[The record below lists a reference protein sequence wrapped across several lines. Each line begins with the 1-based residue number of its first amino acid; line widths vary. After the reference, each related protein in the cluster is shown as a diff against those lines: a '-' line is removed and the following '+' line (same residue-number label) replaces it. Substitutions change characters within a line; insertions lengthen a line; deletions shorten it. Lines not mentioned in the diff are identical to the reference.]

1 MKNNKWLLLGI
12 LIVAIIG
19 ILTAVFMEAF
29 MSSNYVIK
37 FVRIASDNQQTY
49 EQEFAVHEGDV
60 ILDKGYN
67 FTVLPARFDFSKPV
81 RKKPFTNQP
90 EETSERLLRVKELN
104 EDSAVIAILQQNTY
118 IEGRMIVTEETESI
132 RTVKYGKT
140 FSVYA
145 KEQIM
150 DLPGGVMYTFVI
162 EDAGAS
168 ESKTQKYCTECGNKL
183 TKGDK
188 FCRNCGTPVG

>member
-1 MKNNKWLLLGI
+1 MKKFKWILSGI
-12 LIVAIIG
+12 FIVGIIG

-29 MSSNYVIK
+29 MSSDYEMKLVTIG
-37 FVRIASDNQQTY
+37 SDNEKTY
-49 EQEFAVHEGDV
+49 GPGFTVSEGDI
-60 ILDKGYN
+60 ILDKGYR
-67 FTVLPARFDFSKPV
+67 FTVLPGRFDFSKPV

-118 IEGRMIVTEETESI
+118 IEGKMIVTEETESLI
-132 RTVKYGKT
+132 TVKYGKT

-145 KEQIM
+145 KNQIM
-150 DLPGGVMYTFVI
+150 DLPGGIMYTFVI
-162 EDAGAS
+162 ENTNTS
-168 ESKTQKYCTECGNKL
+168 ESKTQKFCTECGNKL

-188 FCRNCGTPVG
+188 FCRQCGTPVR